1 MDCPDKPGNDD
12 KRNFGDPMTI
22 TLYDFELSGNCYK
35 LRLLMG
41 ILNLPYDIV
50 PVDFFPGREHKSDW
64 FLRLNPFGQLPV
76 LQDDT
81 LTLSDSGAILAYL
94 AKKYDASGLWFPDDP
109 AITAQ
114 ILRWHAVAD
123 DITATSSAARLAL
136 GYDYPFDI
144 EKSQQGAHR
153 IFRILDEHL
162 WFGEKQ
168 GRDWLCSPAHPT
180 TADIACFPY
189 VMLSE
194 EGGISRQDY
203 PALRRWTDRVRRIPG
218 FTVMSGIFPA
228 GKALEQA

>member
-1 MDCPDKPGNDD
+1 MA
-12 KRNFGDPMTI
+12 I

-35 LRLLMG
+35 LRLLMS
-41 ILNLPYDIV
+41 ILNLPYEIA
-50 PVDFFPGREHKSDW
+50 PVDFFPGREHKADW

-76 LQDDT
+76 LKDDE
-81 LTLSDSGAILAYL
+81 LVLSDSGAILAYL
-94 AKKYDASGLWFPDDP
+94 AKKYDAGGQWFPDDP
-109 AITAQ
+109 AVIAQ

-136 GYDYPFDI
+136 GYDYDFDV
-144 EKSQQGAHR
+144 EKCQRGAHR
-153 IFRILDEHL
+153 IFRLLDEHL
-162 WFGEKQ
+162 WFSEQ
-168 GRDWLCSPAHPT
+168 AGREWLCTPAHPT

-218 FTVMSGIFPA
+218 FVVMSGIFPA
-228 GKALEQA
+228 GRAKAD

>member
-1 MDCPDKPGNDD
+1 
-12 KRNFGDPMTI
+12 MTI
-22 TLYDFELSGNCYK
+22 ILHDFELSGNCYK
-35 LRLLMG
+35 LRLLMS

-50 PVDFFPGREHKSDW
+50 PVDFFPGREHKSDA

-76 LQDDT
+76 LQDGD

-94 AKKYDASGLWFPDDP
+94 ARKYDASGLWFPDDS
-109 AITAQ
+109 AVTAEV
-114 ILRWHAVAD
+114 LRWHAVAD

-136 GYDYPFDI
+136 GYGYDFNI
-144 EKSQQGAHR
+144 EKSQKGAHR
-153 IFRILDEHL
+153 IFRIMDEHL
-162 WFGEKQ
+162 WFGEKE

-203 PALRRWTDRVRRIPG
+203 PALRRWTDRVRRVPG

-228 GKALEQA
+228 GPARAE